1 MGSVKNTKKSTK
13 KNTKKSSKSKA
24 SQPVEDVLTESDAD
38 EFTPNSRRKSLAAE
52 KVAGAAVA
60 AAAAAT
66 AAAAAAASPP
76 KSLLSATHP
85 DSLPASDIG
94 CPENGPTLIVAPSAC
109 LLQWH
114 EELKRCAPKLSVL
127 VVHGAK
133 RKKYNKLLLA
143 SHDVALTTYPVL
155 QYDYRECVNKL
166 KVSCAFCPKLFL
178 PRSLVTHNAYFCG
191 PTSKRTIK
199 LGKSE
204 KKSDTGSTGSKKQRT
219 QSKEA
224 TAKGMV
230 TLGITNHKDAKTF
243 VERTVTET
251 TSSGTTSTSS
261 SSTSSSSSSSK
272 RGGRG
277 RPTL

>member
-1 MGSVKNTKKSTK
+1 MGSTKKNTK

-52 KVAGAAVA
+52 KVAVA
-60 AAAAAT
+60 E

-76 KSLLSATHP
+76 KSLLPATHP
-85 DSLPASDIG
+85 DSLPASDVG

-133 RKKYNKLLLA
+133 GKKYNKLLLA
-143 SHDVALTTYPVL
+143 SHDVVLTTYPVL

-199 LGKSE
+199 LAKTE

-251 TSSGTTSTSS
+251 TSSGISSTS